1 MDKDE
6 IRQKIA
12 IELFES
18 GFLTKTAKN
27 LLKTSDKNIIDMFVS
42 DIIYIILTFKPVSK
56 IYNLLKKNEIEYFV
70 TKIMLN
76 QINSKTSTW
85 NTYTNPKLIYLDDVS
100 QNKKNKK
107 DEDN

>member
-27 LLKTSDKNIIDMFVS
+27 LLKTTDKNIIDMFVS
-42 DIIYIILTFKPVSK
+42 DIIFIILTFKPVSK
-56 IYNLLKKNEIEYFV
+56 IYNLMKKNEIEYFV

-76 QINSKTSTW
+76 QKSNDFLSLGLSK
-85 NTYTNPKLIYLDDVS
+85 NKLKQKLI
-100 QNKKNKK
+100 NKL
-107 DEDN
+107 